1 MKKRYIFYILLLF
14 GLIYLVYYR
23 ISENKKIGGDGP
35 KGGNKSAKDGK
46 GGKGGKGGDA
56 PPLSVDGIVV
66 TPTTFSNNLEIT
78 GSIEANESVV
88 LRSEVSGLVTAI
100 NFKEG
105 SNVSQGAV
113 LVKINDKDIQAQLQD
128 ALTKQNLS
136 ATSENRAKQLL
147 AKGAISQEE
156 YDIALAN
163 LKSLSAQA
171 QIVRAQLA
179 KTTLRAPFSGK
190 IGLRSI
196 SVGEYLTPST
206 VIANLMS
213 TNPIKV
219 SFSIPEKYVGQIKLN
234 SPISFVTDASGKVYT
249 GKIFAIEPGINQQ
262 TRTLQIKALA
272 PNANNELLPGSFA
285 KVKLALSEQKDAI
298 LVPSEAVIPV
308 LKGKMVYIV
317 KDGKAQ
323 QVPVEAGTRTAESVV
338 ITSGL
343 NIGDTVL
350 TTGAMALKPDAPVK
364 VKIAGSKEHGA
375 KSTKSKEQGA
385 KGKEQ

>member
-1 MKKRYIFYILLLF
+1 VGLAY
-14 GLIYLVYYR
+14 LIYYR
-23 ISENKKIGGDGP
+23 VSENKKLGGEGP
-35 KGGNKSAKDGK
+35 KGGGK
-46 GGKGGKGGDA
+46 NAKGGKGGDA
-56 PPLSVDGIVV
+56 PALAVDGIVV
-66 TPTTFSNNLEIT
+66 SANSFSNDLEIT

-105 SNVSQGAV
+105 SNVSSGAV
-113 LVKINDKDIQAQLQD
+113 LVKINDKDIQAQLRD
-128 ALTKQNLS
+128 ALTKENLS

-163 LKSLSAQA
+163 LQSLKAQG

-190 IGLRSI
+190 IGLRNI

-213 TNPIKV
+213 TNPVKV
-219 SFSIPEKYVGQIKLN
+219 NFSVPEKYVGQIKLN
-234 SPISFVTDASGKVYT
+234 SPITFVTDASGKVYN
-249 GKIFAIEPGINQQ
+249 GKVFAIEPGINQQ

-272 PNANNELLPGSFA
+272 SNSNNELLPGSFA
-285 KVKLALSEQKDAI
+285 KVKLALSRQENAI
-298 LVPSEAVIPV
+298 LIPSEAVIPV
-308 LKGKMVYIV
+308 LKGKMVYV
-317 KDGKAQ
+317 SKNGKAQ
-323 QVPVEAGTRTAESVV
+323 QVAVEAGTRTAESVV

-343 NIGDTVL
+343 SIGDTVL
-350 TTGAMALKPDAPVK
+350 TTGAMSLKPDAPVK
-364 VKIAGSKEHGA
+364 VKIAGSKEQGV
-375 KSTKSKEQGA
+375 KIKEQGA
-385 KGKEQ
+385 KAN

>member
-1 MKKRYIFYILLLF
+1 MMKTRYIFYILLTI
-14 GLIYLVYYR
+14 GLAYLIYYR
-23 ISENKKIGGDGP
+23 ISENKKISGEGP
-35 KGGNKSAKDGK
+35 KGGGKSAK
-46 GGKGGKGGDA
+46 GGKGGEA
-56 PPLSVDGIVV
+56 SALAVDGIVV
-66 TPTTFSNNLEIT
+66 TASSFANNLEIT
-78 GSIEANESVV
+78 GSIEANESVI

-105 SNVSQGAV
+105 SNVSKGAV
-113 LVKINDKDIQAQLQD
+113 LVKINDNDIQAQLQD
-128 ALTKQNLS
+128 ALTKENLS

-163 LKSLSAQA
+163 LRSLKAQA

-190 IGLRSI
+190 VGLRSI
-196 SVGEYLTPST
+196 SIGEYLTPST

-213 TNPIKV
+213 TNPVKV
-219 SFSIPEKYVGQIKLN
+219 NFSVPEKYVGQIKLN
-234 SPISFVTDASGKVYT
+234 SPINFVTDATGKIYT
-249 GKIFAIEPGINQQ
+249 GKVFAIEPGINQQ

-272 PNANNELLPGSFA
+272 QNPNNELLPGSFA
-285 KVKLALSEQKDAI
+285 KVKLALSKQNDAI

-308 LKGKMVYIV
+308 LKGKMVYIS
-317 KDGKAQ
+317 KNGKAQ
-323 QVPVEAGTRTAESVV
+323 QVLVEAGTRTAESVV

-350 TTGAMALKPDAPVK
+350 TTGAMALKPDAAVK
-364 VKIAGSKEHGA
+364 VKIAGSNDKG
-375 KSTKSKEQGA
+375 TKM
-385 KGKEQ
+385 